1 MRLFEFSDYRIFT
14 SSGTVSAIDE
24 RLKMITM
31 KKTLFLLILPLL
43 WIMPSISMAQG
54 DIINEVKESIKA
66 GSSKELAKYLNT
78 SVDVTMN
85 GEMGNYSKTQAEFIL
100 RDFFKENP
108 PSSFT
113 IVHQGASKGG
123 LPYAIGQYLSG
134 NNTYRVWMRIKNEGN
149 KYLIHEISFI
159 KE

>member
-1 MRLFEFSDYRIFT
+1 MAHVT
-14 SSGTVSAIDE
+14 PA
-24 RLKMITM
+24 
-31 KKTLFLLILPLL
+31 
-43 WIMPSISMAQG
+43 WAQG
-54 DIINEVKESIKA
+54 DIINEVKEAIKT
-66 GSSKELAKYLNT
+66 GSSKELARYLHPE
-78 SVDVTMN
+78 VDLTIN

-100 RDFFKENP
+100 RDFFKAHE

-123 LPYAIGQYLSG
+123 QPYAIGQYISG
-134 NNTYRVWMRIKNEGN
+134 EETYRVWMRIKNQED

>member
-1 MRLFEFSDYRIFT
+1 
-14 SSGTVSAIDE
+14 
-24 RLKMITM
+24 M
-31 KKTLFLLILPLL
+31 KKKLIWSVLAVFLLIPGMLL
-43 WIMPSISMAQG
+43 AQG
-54 DIINEVKESIKA
+54 DIVNDVKESIKA

-78 SVDVTMN
+78 SVDVTMD
-85 GEMGNYSKTQAEFIL
+85 GDMGTYSKTQAEFIL

-134 NNTYRVWMRIKNEGN
+134 NLTYRVWMRIKNTGN
-149 KYLIHEISFI
+149 KFLIHEISFI
-159 KE
+159 EE

>member
-1 MRLFEFSDYRIFT
+1 
-14 SSGTVSAIDE
+14 
-24 RLKMITM
+24 M
-31 KKTLFLLILPLL
+31 KKNMKKKLFILFLPLL
-43 WIMPSISMAQG
+43 WCFPMFVMAQG

-66 GSSKELAKYLNT
+66 GSSKELSNYLNS

-85 GEMGNYSKTQAEFIL
+85 GDMGTYSKTQAEFIL

-134 NNTYRVWMRIKNEGN
+134 SNTFRVWMRIKNEGN
-149 KYLIHEISFI
+149 RYLIHEISFI
-159 KE
+159 RE